1 MDAREAQAAIERD
14 RLDRAKAC
22 SEAINAALRDHGCAL
37 VPVLGIVGERIAHR
51 VEIQAQ

>member
-1 MDAREAQAAIERD
+1 MDAKEAQAAIEQD
-14 RLDRAKAC
+14 RQDRAKAC
-22 SEAINAALRDHGCAL
+22 SEAINNALREYGCAL

>member
-1 MDAREAQAAIERD
+1 MDPKEAAKLLEADRQERGRLCAEAIQAA
-14 RLDRAKAC
+14 LQQYQC
-22 SEAINAALRDHGCAL
+22 TL